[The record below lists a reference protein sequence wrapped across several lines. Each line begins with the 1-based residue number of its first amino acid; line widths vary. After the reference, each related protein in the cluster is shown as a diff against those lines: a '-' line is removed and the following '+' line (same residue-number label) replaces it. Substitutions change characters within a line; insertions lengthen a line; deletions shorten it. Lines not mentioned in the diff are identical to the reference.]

1 MPHITPRQMP
11 LPPMLPIPPIPPML
25 QIPTTPPMPP
35 KQKNIKR
42 FFAFFTHL
50 FFGRRFA
57 SFFAT
62 LFTTL
67 FTSLFPLFFPL
78 FFTLDSARAAP
89 YIALGE
95 RAKYPNLKHFSY
107 VNPNAPKGGTLKSYA
122 LGSFS
127 SLNPFSIE
135 GESASGLENVYDTL
149 MAQSMDEPYAQYA
162 LIASDVAVASDNSS
176 VIFTIDKRAR
186 FADGVAVSAQD
197 VAFSFEMMISR
208 ASPLYRQYYAD
219 VREVRV
225 LDFYRV
231 EFVFKTTQNKELPL
245 ILGQLS
251 VLPKHFYVKN
261 GKNTFGENPLQIP
274 LGSGPYS
281 VKSYEVGK
289 KIIYERNKNYWAKD
303 LPSRVG
309 QFNFDTLVFEYY
321 RDDAVALQAFLS
333 HKYDWRVESAAK
345 VWARG
350 YKSKALDSKQFSLKA
365 FPHSLPS
372 GMQGFFMNTRKEVF
386 ANPLVRRAFI
396 YAFNFEWSNLNLFF
410 SQYERTTS
418 YFNHSIF
425 ASPPLPSKAES
436 ELIKQCDSR
445 GEISKTRLKNMFDTP
460 YVIPSTNADFDATSI
475 NGGVQGQN
483 LTQNGGQSQAKNGEQ
498 KSAQNLAR
506 QAEQNQSPKSQVPS
520 HILQER
526 ENLKKAR
533 DLLEEAGFVMKNGV
547 LLDSKS
553 GKPLRFTLLLDNP
566 AFERLAVRYGR
577 NLKLLGI
584 QMQIQ
589 KIDSSQY
596 ANRVKNFDYEMIVGI
611 IGQSLFPGNEQ
622 RYFWSKESASMVGS
636 RNYSGVGLEV
646 VDCLIERVIAAP
658 HREAQIL
665 STHALD
671 RVLLWGDFVVPH
683 YYLPNFRV
691 AFWHNIS
698 MPKIHPRYDLSPQI
712 WWDTNASE

>member
-1 MPHITPRQMP
+1 
-11 LPPMLPIPPIPPML
+11 MLPIPTI
-25 QIPTTPPMPP
+25 PP
-35 KQKNIKR
+35 KQKSVKR

-50 FFGRRFA
+50 FLEGVFV
-57 SFFAT
+57 SLFAT
-62 LFTTL
+62 LFT
-67 FTSLFPLFFPL
+67 SFFPL
-78 FFTLDSARAAP
+78 FFALDFARAAP

-95 RAKYPNLKHFSY
+95 RAKYPNLKHFEY

-149 MAQSMDEPYAQYA
+149 MAQSMDEPYSQYA

-176 VIFTIDKRAR
+176 VIFTIDKRAH

-219 VREVRV
+219 VKEVRV

-281 VKSYEVGK
+281 VKFYEVGK

-425 ASPPLPSKAES
+425 ASPPLPSRAES
-436 ELIKQCDSR
+436 ALIKQCDSR
-445 GEISKTRLKNMFDTP
+445 GEISKTHLKNMFDTP
-460 YVIPSTNADFDATSI
+460 YVIPSTNFGTTSL
-475 NGGVQGQN
+475 N
-483 LTQNGGQSQAKNGEQ
+483 LSTGLQ
-498 KSAQNLAR
+498 K
-506 QAEQNQSPKSQVPS
+506 QNQAPKSQVPS

-533 DLLEEAGFVMKNGV
+533 DLLKEAGFVMRNGV

-596 ANRVKNFDYEMIVGI
+596 TNRVKNFDYEMIVGI

-712 WWDTNASE
+712 WWDTNARE

>member
-1 MPHITPRQMP
+1 MPHITPHQMP
-11 LPPMLPIPPIPPML
+11 PTTLQMLSIPPLLP
-25 QIPTTPPMPP
+25 IPTTPPMPP
-35 KQKNIKR
+35 KQKSVKR

-50 FFGRRFA
+50 FFGGRFA
-57 SFFAT
+57 SFFAS

-67 FTSLFPLFFPL
+67 FATLFASLSSLLFA
-78 FFTLDSARAAP
+78 LDFARAAP

-95 RAKYPNLKHFSY
+95 MAKYPNLKHFEY

-149 MAQSMDEPYAQYA
+149 MAQSMDEPYSQYA

-219 VREVRV
+219 VKEVRV

-350 YKSKALDSKQFSLKA
+350 YKSKALDSKQFSLRA

-425 ASPPLPSKAES
+425 SSPPLPSKAES
-436 ELIKQCDSR
+436 ALIKQCDSR
-445 GEISKTRLKNMFDTP
+445 GEISKTHLKNMFDTP
-460 YVIPSTNADFDATSI
+460 YVIPSTS
-475 NGGVQGQN
+475 GG
-483 LTQNGGQSQAKNGEQ
+483 LQAQ
-498 KSAQNLAR
+498 K
-506 QAEQNQSPKSQVPS
+506 QNQASKSQVPS

-596 ANRVKNFDYEMIVGI
+596 TNRVKNFDYEMIVGI

-712 WWDTNASE
+712 WWDTNARE

>member
-1 MPHITPRQMP
+1 MQSDAINKSC
-11 LPPMLPIPPIPPML
+11 
-25 QIPTTPPMPP
+25 P
-35 KQKNIKR
+35 KSHT
-42 FFAFFTHL
+42 FFVLNVICAFVL
-50 FFGRRFA
+50 V
-57 SFFAT
+57 
-62 LFTTL
+62 
-67 FTSLFPLFFPL
+67 
-78 FFTLDSARAAP
+78 LDFARAVP

-95 RAKYPNLKHFSY
+95 RAKYPNLKHFEY

-127 SLNPFSIE
+127 SLNSFSIE

-149 MAQSMDEPYAQYA
+149 MAQSMDEPYAQYS

-186 FADGVAVSAQD
+186 FSDGVAVSAQD
-197 VAFSFEMMISR
+197 VAFSFEVMISK

-219 VREVRV
+219 VKEVRV

-251 VLPKHFYVKN
+251 VLPKHFYLKN

-274 LGSGPYS
+274 LGSGPYR

-309 QFNFDTLVFEYY
+309 QFNFDTLVYEYY

-350 YKSKALDSKQFSLKA
+350 YKSKALDSKLFSLRA

-386 ANPLVRRAFI
+386 ANPLVRRAFV

-418 YFNHSIF
+418 YFNHSLF

-436 ELIKQCDSR
+436 TLIKQCDSK
-445 GEISKTRLKNMFDTP
+445 GEISKTHLKNMFDTP
-460 YVIPSTNADFDATSI
+460 YVIPSTKSHAQNQAQNDKSKNTQNPTQQA
-475 NGGVQGQN
+475 GQN
-483 LTQNGGQSQAKNGEQ
+483 QDTT
-498 KSAQNLAR
+498 
-506 QAEQNQSPKSQVPS
+506 SQVPS

-547 LLDSKS
+547 LIDSKS

-566 AFERLAVRYGR
+566 AFERLAVRYER

-589 KIDSSQY
+589 KIDSAQY

-622 RYFWSKESASMVGS
+622 RYFWSKESADMIGS

-665 STHALD
+665 AVHALD

-698 MPKIHPRYDLSPQI
+698 MPKNHPRYDLSPQI
-712 WWDTNASE
+712 WWDTNAR

>member
-1 MPHITPRQMP
+1 
-11 LPPMLPIPPIPPML
+11 
-25 QIPTTPPMPP
+25 MPP
-35 KQKNIKR
+35 KQKSIKR
-42 FFAFFTHL
+42 FFAFFTNL
-50 FFGRRFA
+50 FFRGG
-57 SFFAT
+57 FAT

-67 FTSLFPLFFPL
+67 FTSFFPL
-78 FFTLDSARAAP
+78 LFALDFARAAP

-95 RAKYPNLKHFSY
+95 RAKYPNLKYFSY

-162 LIASDVAVASDNSS
+162 LVASDVAVASDNSS

-219 VREVRV
+219 VKEVRV

-289 KIIYERNKNYWAKD
+289 KIIYERNKDYWAKD

-350 YKSKALDSKQFSLKA
+350 YKSKALDSRQFSLRA

-410 SQYERTTS
+410 SQYERTRS

-425 ASPPLPSKAES
+425 SSPPLPSKAES
-436 ELIKQCDSR
+436 ALIKQCDSR
-445 GEISKTRLKNMFDTP
+445 GEISKTHLKNMFDMP
-460 YVIPSTNADFDATSI
+460 YVIPSTNA
-475 NGGVQGQN
+475 NEV
-483 LTQNGGQSQAKNGEQ
+483 
-498 KSAQNLAR
+498 AQT
-506 QAEQNQSPKSQVPS
+506 PKSQVPS

-533 DLLEEAGFVMKNGV
+533 DLLEEAGFVMRNGV

-596 ANRVKNFDYEMIVGI
+596 TNRVKNFDYEMIVGI

-622 RYFWSKESASMVGS
+622 RYFWSRESASMIGS

-665 STHALD
+665 ATHALD

-712 WWDTNASE
+712 WWDTNAGE

>member
-1 MPHITPRQMP
+1 MPHIIPRQMP
-11 LPPMLPIPPIPPML
+11 LQMLTIPTILQMLPPKS
-25 QIPTTPPMPP
+25 
-35 KQKNIKR
+35 KQKNTKR

-50 FFGRRFA
+50 FLGGGFA
-57 SFFAT
+57 S
-62 LFTTL
+62 L
-67 FTSLFPLFFPL
+67 FTSLFTSFFPL
-78 FFTLDSARAAP
+78 LFILFFALDFARAAP

-107 VNPNAPKGGTLKSYA
+107 VNPNATKGGTLKSYA

-219 VREVRV
+219 VKEVRV

-350 YKSKALDSKQFSLKA
+350 YKSKALDSKQFSLRA

-410 SQYERTTS
+410 SQYERTRS

-436 ELIKQCDSR
+436 ALIKQCDSR
-445 GEISKTRLKNMFDTP
+445 GEISKTRLKSMFDTA
-460 YVIPSTNADFDATSI
+460 YVIPSTNANFGTTSI
-475 NGGVQGQN
+475 SGGLQGQN
-483 LTQNGGQSQAKNGEQ
+483 LT
-498 KSAQNLAR
+498 
-506 QAEQNQSPKSQVPS
+506 PKSQVPS

-533 DLLEEAGFVMKNGV
+533 DLLEEAGFVMRNGV

-596 ANRVKNFDYEMIVGI
+596 TNRVKNFDYEMIVGI

-622 RYFWSKESASMVGS
+622 RYFWSRESASMVGS

-665 STHALD
+665 ATHALD

-712 WWDTNASE
+712 WWDTNAGK

>member
-1 MPHITPRQMP
+1 MPHITPHQMP
-11 LPPMLPIPPIPPML
+11 LPPMLPTPPIPPIP
-25 QIPTTPPMPP
+25 TMPP
-35 KQKNIKR
+35 KQKSVKR
-42 FFAFFTHL
+42 FFAFFTRL
-50 FFGRRFA
+50 FFGGVVI
-57 SFFAT
+57 SLFAT
-62 LFTTL
+62 LFATL
-67 FTSLFPLFFPL
+67 FTSLFPLLFTL
-78 FFTLDSARAAP
+78 FFALDFASAAP

-95 RAKYPNLKHFSY
+95 RAKYPNLKHFEY

-149 MAQSMDEPYAQYA
+149 MAQSMDEPYSQYA

-219 VREVRV
+219 VKEVRV

-274 LGSGPYS
+274 LGSGPYA

-386 ANPLVRRAFI
+386 ANPIVRRAFI

-425 ASPPLPSKAES
+425 SSPPLPSKAES
-436 ELIKQCDSR
+436 ALIKQCDSR
-445 GEISKTRLKNMFDTP
+445 GEISKTHLKNMFDTP
-460 YVIPSTNADFDATSI
+460 YVIPSTS
-475 NGGVQGQN
+475 GG
-483 LTQNGGQSQAKNGEQ
+483 LQAQ
-498 KSAQNLAR
+498 K
-506 QAEQNQSPKSQVPS
+506 QNQTPKSQVPS

-533 DLLEEAGFVMKNGV
+533 DLLEEAGFVMRNGV

-622 RYFWSKESASMVGS
+622 RYFWSRESASMVGS

-712 WWDTNASE
+712 WWESK

>member
-11 LPPMLPIPPIPPML
+11 LQMLQMLPIPTIPQML
-25 QIPTTPPMPP
+25 PPKS
-35 KQKNIKR
+35 KQKNTKR

-50 FFGRRFA
+50 FLGGRFA
-57 SFFAT
+57 SLFAS

-67 FTSLFPLFFPL
+67 FPLLFV
-78 FFTLDSARAAP
+78 LDFARAAP

-107 VNPNAPKGGTLKSYA
+107 VNPNATKGGTLKSYA

-219 VREVRV
+219 VKEVRV

-289 KIIYERNKNYWAKD
+289 KIIYERNKDYWAKD

-350 YKSKALDSKQFSLKA
+350 YKSKALDSKQFSLRA

-410 SQYERTTS
+410 SQYERTRS

-436 ELIKQCDSR
+436 ALIKQCDSR
-445 GEISKTRLKNMFDTP
+445 GEISKTHLKNMFDMP
-460 YVIPSTNADFDATSI
+460 YVIPSTNA
-475 NGGVQGQN
+475 NEV
-483 LTQNGGQSQAKNGEQ
+483 
-498 KSAQNLAR
+498 AQT
-506 QAEQNQSPKSQVPS
+506 PKSQAPS

-533 DLLEEAGFVMKNGV
+533 DLLEEAGFVMRNGV

-596 ANRVKNFDYEMIVGI
+596 TNRVKNFDYEMIVGI

-622 RYFWSKESASMVGS
+622 RYFWSRESASMVGS

-665 STHALD
+665 ATHALD

-712 WWDTNASE
+712 WWDTNAGE

>member
-11 LPPMLPIPPIPPML
+11 LQMLTIPTIPTIPQMLPPKS
-25 QIPTTPPMPP
+25 
-35 KQKNIKR
+35 KQKNTKR

-50 FFGRRFA
+50 FLGGGFA
-57 SFFAT
+57 SLFAS
-62 LFTTL
+62 L
-67 FTSLFPLFFPL
+67 FTSFFPL
-78 FFTLDSARAAP
+78 LFALDFARAAP

-95 RAKYPNLKHFSY
+95 RAKYPNLKHFEY

-162 LIASDVAVASDNSS
+162 LVASDVAVASDNSS

-219 VREVRV
+219 VKEVMV

-289 KIIYERNKNYWAKD
+289 KIIYERNKDYWAKD

-350 YKSKALDSKQFSLKA
+350 YKSKALDSKQFSLRA

-410 SQYERTTS
+410 SQYERTRS

-436 ELIKQCDSR
+436 ALIKQCDSR
-445 GEISKTRLKNMFDTP
+445 GEISKTRLKSMFDTD
-460 YVIPSTNADFDATSI
+460 YVIPSTNA
-475 NGGVQGQN
+475 NEV
-483 LTQNGGQSQAKNGEQ
+483 
-498 KSAQNLAR
+498 AQT
-506 QAEQNQSPKSQVPS
+506 PKSQVPS

-533 DLLEEAGFVMKNGV
+533 DLLEEAGFVMRNGV

-596 ANRVKNFDYEMIVGI
+596 TNRVKNFDYEMIVGI

-665 STHALD
+665 ATHALD

-712 WWDTNASE
+712 WWDTNAGE

>member
-1 MPHITPRQMP
+1 MLTLRQMP
-11 LPPMLPIPPIPPML
+11 TPPML
-25 QIPTTPPMPP
+25 QMLPIPTTPPMLPN
-35 KQKNIKR
+35 QKSVKR

-50 FFGRRFA
+50 LFGGRFA
-57 SFFAT
+57 S

-67 FTSLFPLFFPL
+67 FATLFASLSSLLFA
-78 FFTLDSARAAP
+78 LDFARAAP

-95 RAKYPNLKHFSY
+95 RAKYPNLKHFEY

-149 MAQSMDEPYAQYA
+149 MAQSMDEPYSQYA

-219 VREVRV
+219 VKEVRV

-274 LGSGPYS
+274 LGSGPYA

-436 ELIKQCDSR
+436 ALIKQCDSR
-445 GEISKTRLKNMFDTP
+445 GEISKTHLKNMFDTP
-460 YVIPSTNADFDATSI
+460 YVIPSTS
-475 NGGVQGQN
+475 GG
-483 LTQNGGQSQAKNGEQ
+483 LQAQ
-498 KSAQNLAR
+498 K
-506 QAEQNQSPKSQVPS
+506 QNQTPKSQVPS

-596 ANRVKNFDYEMIVGI
+596 TNRVKNFDYEMIVGI

-712 WWDTNASE
+712 WWDTNARE

>member
-1 MPHITPRQMP
+1 MPHITPRQT
-11 LPPMLPIPPIPPML
+11 LLPML
-25 QIPTTPPMPP
+25 QMLLIPTTPPMPP
-35 KQKNIKR
+35 KQKSIKR
-42 FFAFFTHL
+42 FFAL
-50 FFGRRFA
+50 FYTFVFLGRFA
-57 SFFAT
+57 SLFAA
-62 LFTTL
+62 LFTPL
-67 FTSLFPLFFPL
+67 FTLLFMLLFVLIFA
-78 FFTLDSARAAP
+78 LDFARAAP

-95 RAKYPNLKHFSY
+95 RAKYPNLKHFEY

-149 MAQSMDEPYAQYA
+149 MAQSMDEPYSQYA

-219 VREVRV
+219 VKEVRV

-350 YKSKALDSKQFSLKA
+350 YKSKALDSRQFSLKA

-436 ELIKQCDSR
+436 ALIKQCDSR
-445 GEISKTRLKNMFDTP
+445 GEISKTHLKNMFDTP
-460 YVIPSTNADFDATSI
+460 YVIPSTS
-475 NGGVQGQN
+475 GGLQ
-483 LTQNGGQSQAKNGEQ
+483 TQK
-498 KSAQNLAR
+498 QNLAR
-506 QAEQNQSPKSQVPS
+506 QAEQNQTPKSQVPS

-533 DLLEEAGFVMKNGV
+533 DLLEEAGFVMRNGV

-596 ANRVKNFDYEMIVGI
+596 TNRVKNFDYEMIVGI

-622 RYFWSKESASMVGS
+622 RYFWSKESAGMVGS

-646 VDCLIERVIAAP
+646 IDCLIERVIAAP
-658 HREAQIL
+658 HREAQIV

-698 MPKIHPRYDLSPQI
+698 MPEIHPRYDLSPQI
-712 WWDTNASE
+712 WWESK

>member
-11 LPPMLPIPPIPPML
+11 LLPISTIL
-25 QIPTTPPMPP
+25 TTPP
-35 KQKNIKR
+35 KQKSVKR

-50 FFGRRFA
+50 FLGGRFA
-57 SFFAT
+57 SLFA
-62 LFTTL
+62 TL
-67 FTSLFPLFFPL
+67 FTSLFTLLFTPLFVLIFA
-78 FFTLDSARAAP
+78 LDFARAAP

-95 RAKYPNLKHFSY
+95 RAKYPNLKHFEY

-149 MAQSMDEPYAQYA
+149 MAQSMDEPYSQYA

-219 VREVRV
+219 VKEVRV

-274 LGSGPYS
+274 LGSGPYA

-350 YKSKALDSKQFSLKA
+350 YKSKALDSKQFSLRA

-386 ANPLVRRAFI
+386 ANPLVRKAFI

-425 ASPPLPSKAES
+425 SSPPLPSKVES
-436 ELIKQCDSR
+436 ALIKQCDSR
-445 GEISKTRLKNMFDTP
+445 GEISKTHLKNMFDTP
-460 YVIPSTNADFDATSI
+460 YVIPSTS
-475 NGGVQGQN
+475 GG
-483 LTQNGGQSQAKNGEQ
+483 LQAQ
-498 KSAQNLAR
+498 K
-506 QAEQNQSPKSQVPS
+506 QNQSPKSQVPS

-533 DLLEEAGFVMKNGV
+533 DLLEEAGFVMRNGV

-596 ANRVKNFDYEMIVGI
+596 TNRVKNFDYEMIVGI

-658 HREAQIL
+658 NMEAQIL

-712 WWDTNASE
+712 WWESK

>member
-1 MPHITPRQMP
+1 MSNIYHKFFYKISHIFVAIALFVFIATAFIA
-11 LPPMLPIPPIPPML
+11 LD
-25 QIPTTPPMPP
+25 
-35 KQKNIKR
+35 
-42 FFAFFTHL
+42 FAKC
-50 FFGRRFA
+50 
-57 SFFAT
+57 AT
-62 LFTTL
+62 
-67 FTSLFPLFFPL
+67 
-78 FFTLDSARAAP
+78 

-95 RAKYPNLKHFSY
+95 EAKYKNLAHFDY

-127 SLNPFSIE
+127 SLNAFSIE
-135 GESASGLENVYDTL
+135 EQSASGLENIYDTL

-162 LIASDVAVASDNSS
+162 LIASDVSVASDNSS

-186 FADGVAVSAQD
+186 FSDGVRVKPQD
-197 VAFSFEMMISR
+197 VAFSFEVMMTK

-219 VREVRV
+219 VKEVKI
-225 LDFYRV
+225 LDSNKVQFI
-231 EFVFKTTQNKELPL
+231 FKTTQNKELPL

-261 GKNTFGENPLQIP
+261 GKNTFGENNLQIP
-274 LGSGPYS
+274 LGSGAYR

-289 KIIYERNKNYWAKD
+289 KIIYERDKNYWAKD
-303 LPSRVG
+303 LPSRLG
-309 QFNFDTLVFEYY
+309 QFNFDTIIIEYY

-386 ANPLVRRAFI
+386 ANPLVRRAFV

-425 ASPPLPSKAES
+425 ASAPLPNKAES
-436 ELIKQCDSR
+436 HLIKQCDTK
-445 GEISKTRLKNMFDTP
+445 GEIAKTHLNDMFSKP
-460 YVIPSTNADFDATSI
+460 YIVPSTVVDINVDLPKNKWQNELENAT
-475 NGGVQGQN
+475 N
-483 LTQNGGQSQAKNGEQ
+483 
-498 KSAQNLAR
+498 
-506 QAEQNQSPKSQVPS
+506 SQVPR
-520 HILQER
+520 HILKER

-533 DLLEEAGFVMKNGV
+533 DLLAKAGFVMKNGL

-553 GKPLRFTLLLDNP
+553 GKPFSFTLLLDNP
-566 AFERLAVRYGR
+566 AFERLAVRYAR
-577 NLKLLGI
+577 NLNILGI
-584 QMQIQ
+584 NMKIQ
-589 KIDSSQY
+589 KVDSTQY
-596 ANRVKNFDYEMIVGI
+596 TNRVKNFDYEMIIGI

-622 RYFWSKESASMVGS
+622 RYFWSKESADMVGS
-636 RNYSGVGLEV
+636 RNYSGIRLDV
-646 VDCLIERVIAAP
+646 VDCLIKRVISA
-658 HREAQIL
+658 RDRQEQIL
-665 STHALD
+665 ATNALD

-691 AFWHNIS
+691 AFWNNIS
-698 MPKIHPRYDLSPQI
+698 MPQNHPHYDLSPQI
-712 WWDTNASE
+712 WWESKSK

>member
-1 MPHITPRQMP
+1 MPHITPHQMP
-11 LPPMLPIPPIPPML
+11 LPPMLPTPPIPPIP
-25 QIPTTPPMPP
+25 TMPP
-35 KQKNIKR
+35 KQKSVKR
-42 FFAFFTHL
+42 FFAFFTRL
-50 FFGRRFA
+50 FFGGVVI
-57 SFFAT
+57 SLFAT
-62 LFTTL
+62 LFATL
-67 FTSLFPLFFPL
+67 FTSLFPLLFTL
-78 FFTLDSARAAP
+78 FFALDFASAAP

-95 RAKYPNLKHFSY
+95 RAKYPNLKHFEY

-149 MAQSMDEPYAQYA
+149 MAQSMDEPYSQYA
-162 LIASDVAVASDNSS
+162 LIASDVTVANDNSS
-176 VIFTIDKRAR
+176 VIFTIDKRAH

-197 VAFSFEMMISR
+197 VAFSFEIMISR

-219 VREVRV
+219 VKEVRV

-386 ANPLVRRAFI
+386 ANPLVRKAFI

-436 ELIKQCDSR
+436 ALIKQCDSR
-445 GEISKTRLKNMFDTP
+445 GEISKTHLKSMFDTP
-460 YVIPSTNADFDATSI
+460 YVIPSTN
-475 NGGVQGQN
+475 GG
-483 LTQNGGQSQAKNGEQ
+483 LQAQ
-498 KSAQNLAR
+498 K
-506 QAEQNQSPKSQVPS
+506 QNQSQKSQVPS

-596 ANRVKNFDYEMIVGI
+596 TNRVKNFDYEMIVGI

-646 VDCLIERVIAAP
+646 VDCLIERVIVAP

-712 WWDTNASE
+712 WWESK

>member
-11 LPPMLPIPPIPPML
+11 LQMLT
-25 QIPTTPPMPP
+25 IPTIPTIPPMPP
-35 KQKNIKR
+35 KSKQKSVKR

-50 FFGRRFA
+50 FLGGGFA
-57 SFFAT
+57 SLFASLFTT

-67 FTSLFPLFFPL
+67 FTSFFPL
-78 FFTLDSARAAP
+78 LFALDFARAAP

-162 LIASDVAVASDNSS
+162 LVASDVAVASDNSS

-219 VREVRV
+219 VKEVRV

-231 EFVFKTTQNKELPL
+231 EFIFKTTQNKELPL

-350 YKSKALDSKQFSLKA
+350 YKSKALDSRQFSLRA

-410 SQYERTTS
+410 SQYERTRS

-425 ASPPLPSKAES
+425 SSPPLPSKAES
-436 ELIKQCDSR
+436 ALIKQCDSR
-445 GEISKTRLKNMFDTP
+445 GEISKTRLKSMFDTP
-460 YVIPSTNADFDATSI
+460 YVIPSTNA
-475 NGGVQGQN
+475 NEV
-483 LTQNGGQSQAKNGEQ
+483 
-498 KSAQNLAR
+498 AQT
-506 QAEQNQSPKSQVPS
+506 PKSQVPS

-533 DLLEEAGFVMKNGV
+533 DLLEEAGFVMRNGV
-547 LLDSKS
+547 LFDSKS

-596 ANRVKNFDYEMIVGI
+596 TNRVKNFDYEMIVGI

-622 RYFWSKESASMVGS
+622 RYFWSRESASMIGS

-665 STHALD
+665 ATHALD

-712 WWDTNASE
+712 WWDTNAGE

>member
-1 MPHITPRQMP
+1 MPRYQMPTTQILQTPQLARADFKSKYPKFFMPHLI
-11 LPPMLPIPPIPPML
+11 
-25 QIPTTPPMPP
+25 
-35 KQKNIKR
+35 
-42 FFAFFTHL
+42 FAL
-50 FFGRRFA
+50 F
-57 SFFAT
+57 
-62 LFTTL
+62 
-67 FTSLFPLFFPL
+67 FTSLFA
-78 FFTLDSARAAP
+78 LDFARAAP

-219 VREVRV
+219 VKEVRV

-289 KIIYERNKNYWAKD
+289 KIIYERNKDYWAKD

-350 YKSKALDSKQFSLKA
+350 YKSKALDSRQFSLRA

-410 SQYERTTS
+410 SQYERTRS

-436 ELIKQCDSR
+436 ALIKQCDSR
-445 GEISKTRLKNMFDTP
+445 GEISKTRLKSMFDTD
-460 YVIPSTNADFDATSI
+460 YVIPSTNA
-475 NGGVQGQN
+475 NEV
-483 LTQNGGQSQAKNGEQ
+483 
-498 KSAQNLAR
+498 AQT
-506 QAEQNQSPKSQVPS
+506 PKSQVPS

-533 DLLEEAGFVMKNGV
+533 DLLEEAGFVMRNGV

-596 ANRVKNFDYEMIVGI
+596 TNRVKNFDYEMIVGI

-622 RYFWSKESASMVGS
+622 RYFWSRESASMVGS

-665 STHALD
+665 ATHALD

-712 WWDTNASE
+712 WWESK

>member
-1 MPHITPRQMP
+1 MLEFAKDLLDFVKNLFALDKCQINRIEMLTLRQMP
-11 LPPMLPIPPIPPML
+11 LLMLTILLKLLVLRLANAKNKINTKAKT
-25 QIPTTPPMPP
+25 QANAKNTKTFFMPYL
-35 KQKNIKR
+35 I
-42 FFAFFTHL
+42 FA
-50 FFGRRFA
+50 
-57 SFFAT
+57 
-62 LFTTL
+62 TL
-67 FTSLFPLFFPL
+67 FTSLFATLFSLIFST
-78 FFTLDSARAAP
+78 FFALDFARAAP

-186 FADGVAVSAQD
+186 FADGVAVGAQD

-219 VREVRV
+219 VKEVKI

-309 QFNFDTLVFEYY
+309 QFNFDTLIYEYY

-425 ASPPLPSKAES
+425 ASPPLPSRAES
-436 ELIKQCDSR
+436 ALIKQCDSR

-460 YVIPSTNADFDATSI
+460 YVIPSTNT
-475 NGGVQGQN
+475 NEVVQ
-483 LTQNGGQSQAKNGEQ
+483 T
-498 KSAQNLAR
+498 
-506 QAEQNQSPKSQVPS
+506 PKSQVPS

-526 ENLKKAR
+526 ANLKKAR
-533 DLLEEAGFVMKNGV
+533 DLLMQAGFVMKNGV
-547 LLDSKS
+547 LIDSKS
-553 GKPLRFTLLLDNP
+553 GKPLRFSLLLDNP

-596 ANRVKNFDYEMIVGI
+596 TNRVKNFDYEMIVGI

-622 RYFWSKESASMVGS
+622 RYFWSKESADMMGS

-658 HREAQIL
+658 HRDAQIL
-665 STHALD
+665 ATHALD

-712 WWDTNASE
+712 WWDRNAGE

>member
-11 LPPMLPIPPIPPML
+11 LQMLTIPTILQMLPPKS
-25 QIPTTPPMPP
+25 
-35 KQKNIKR
+35 KQKNTKR

-50 FFGRRFA
+50 FLGGGFA
-57 SFFAT
+57 S
-62 LFTTL
+62 L
-67 FTSLFPLFFPL
+67 FTSLFTSFFPL
-78 FFTLDSARAAP
+78 LFILFFALDFARAAP

-219 VREVRV
+219 VKEVRV

-350 YKSKALDSKQFSLKA
+350 YKSKALDSKQFSLRA

-410 SQYERTTS
+410 SQYERTRS

-436 ELIKQCDSR
+436 ALIKQCDSR
-445 GEISKTRLKNMFDTP
+445 GEISKTRLKSMFDTA
-460 YVIPSTNADFDATSI
+460 YVIPSTNANFGTTSI
-475 NGGVQGQN
+475 SGGLQGQN
-483 LTQNGGQSQAKNGEQ
+483 LT
-498 KSAQNLAR
+498 
-506 QAEQNQSPKSQVPS
+506 PKSQVPS

-533 DLLEEAGFVMKNGV
+533 DLLEEAGFVMRNGV

-596 ANRVKNFDYEMIVGI
+596 TNRVKNFDYEMIVGI

-622 RYFWSKESASMVGS
+622 RYFWSRESASMVGS

-665 STHALD
+665 ATHALD

-712 WWDTNASE
+712 WWDTNAGK

>member
-1 MPHITPRQMP
+1 MPHITPHQMP
-11 LPPMLPIPPIPPML
+11 LPPMLPTPPIPPIP
-25 QIPTTPPMPP
+25 TMPP
-35 KQKNIKR
+35 KQKSVKR
-42 FFAFFTHL
+42 FFAFFTRL
-50 FFGRRFA
+50 FFGGVVI
-57 SFFAT
+57 SLFAT
-62 LFTTL
+62 LFATL
-67 FTSLFPLFFPL
+67 FTSLFPLLFTL
-78 FFTLDSARAAP
+78 FFALDFASAAP

-95 RAKYPNLKHFSY
+95 RAKYPNLKHFEY

-149 MAQSMDEPYAQYA
+149 MAQSMDEPYSQYA
-162 LIASDVAVASDNSS
+162 LIASDVTVANDNSS
-176 VIFTIDKRAR
+176 VIFTIDKRAH

-197 VAFSFEMMISR
+197 VAFSFEIMISR

-219 VREVRV
+219 VKEVRV

-386 ANPLVRRAFI
+386 ANPLVRKAFI

-436 ELIKQCDSR
+436 ALIKQCDSR
-445 GEISKTRLKNMFDTP
+445 GEISKTHLKSMFDTP
-460 YVIPSTNADFDATSI
+460 YVIPSTN
-475 NGGVQGQN
+475 GG
-483 LTQNGGQSQAKNGEQ
+483 LQAQ
-498 KSAQNLAR
+498 K
-506 QAEQNQSPKSQVPS
+506 QNQSQKSQVPS

-533 DLLEEAGFVMKNGV
+533 DLLEEAGFVMRNGV

-596 ANRVKNFDYEMIVGI
+596 TNRVKNFDYEMIVGI

-665 STHALD
+665 ATHALD

-712 WWDTNASE
+712 WWESK

>member
-11 LPPMLPIPPIPPML
+11 LQMLTIPTILQMLPPKS
-25 QIPTTPPMPP
+25 
-35 KQKNIKR
+35 KQKSIKR
-42 FFAFFTHL
+42 FFAFFTNL
-50 FFGRRFA
+50 FFRGGFA
-57 SFFAT
+57 SLFA
-62 LFTTL
+62 TL
-67 FTSLFPLFFPL
+67 FTSLFPLLFTL
-78 FFTLDSARAAP
+78 FFALDFARAAP

-162 LIASDVAVASDNSS
+162 LVASDVAVASDNSS

-219 VREVRV
+219 VKEVRV

-231 EFVFKTTQNKELPL
+231 EFIFKTTQNKELPL

-350 YKSKALDSKQFSLKA
+350 YKSKALDSKQFSLRA

-410 SQYERTTS
+410 SQYERTRS

-436 ELIKQCDSR
+436 ALIKQCDSR
-445 GEISKTRLKNMFDTP
+445 GEISKTRLKSMFDTA
-460 YVIPSTNADFDATSI
+460 YVIPSTNA
-475 NGGVQGQN
+475 NEV
-483 LTQNGGQSQAKNGEQ
+483 
-498 KSAQNLAR
+498 AQT
-506 QAEQNQSPKSQVPS
+506 PKSQVPS

-533 DLLEEAGFVMKNGV
+533 DLLEEAGFVMRNGV
-547 LLDSKS
+547 LFDSKS
-553 GKPLRFTLLLDNP
+553 GKALRFTLLLDNP

-596 ANRVKNFDYEMIVGI
+596 TNRVKNFDYEMIVGI

-665 STHALD
+665 ATHALD

-698 MPKIHPRYDLSPQI
+698 MPKIHPHYDLSPQI
-712 WWDTNASE
+712 WWDTNAGE

>member
-1 MPHITPRQMP
+1 MSISIRHFSARLAQKQNPKKQNQKIP
-11 LPPMLPIPPIPPML
+11 LKNPFKNLAKNNTNTNQLFCNAIFAYMFPIL
-25 QIPTTPPMPP
+25 LC
-35 KQKNIKR
+35 
-42 FFAFFTHL
+42 FFILDFAKC
-50 FFGRRFA
+50 A
-57 SFFAT
+57 SF
-62 LFTTL
+62 
-67 FTSLFPLFFPL
+67 
-78 FFTLDSARAAP
+78 
-89 YIALGE
+89 IALGE
-95 RAKYPNLKHFSY
+95 SAKYQNLKHFDY

-127 SLNPFSIE
+127 SLNPFSME
-135 GESASGLENVYDTL
+135 GDSASGLENIYDTL

-162 LIASDVAVASDNSS
+162 LVASDIAVAQDNSS
-176 VIFTIDKRAR
+176 VVFTIDKRAR
-186 FADGVAVSAQD
+186 FSDGVAISPAD

-219 VREVRV
+219 VKEVKI
-225 LDFYRV
+225 LDSSRIKFI
-231 EFVFKTTQNKELPL
+231 FKTTQNKELPL
-245 ILGQLS
+245 ILGQLT

-261 GKNTFGENPLQIP
+261 GKNTFGEDNLQIP
-274 LGSGPYS
+274 LGSGAYR
-281 VKSYEVGK
+281 VKSYQIGK
-289 KIIYERNKNYWAKD
+289 KIIYERNKDYWAKD

-309 QFNFDTLVFEYY
+309 QFNFDLLIYEYY

-386 ANPLVRRAFI
+386 ANPLVRRAFV
-396 YAFNFEWSNLNLFF
+396 YAFNFEWSNINLFF

-425 ASPPLPSKAES
+425 ASSPLPNKAES
-436 ELIKQCDSR
+436 NLIKQCDTK
-445 GEISKTRLKNMFDTP
+445 GEISNTRLKSMFDKP
-460 YVIPSTNADFDATSI
+460 YIVPSVDF
-475 NGGVQGQN
+475 
-483 LTQNGGQSQAKNGEQ
+483 E
-498 KSAQNLAR
+498 AQNLNALEK
-506 QAEQNQSPKSQVPS
+506 AVPR
-520 HILQER
+520 HIIQER
-526 ENLKKAR
+526 EHLKKAR
-533 DLLEEAGFVMKNGV
+533 DLLTQAGFVMKNGV
-547 LLDSKS
+547 LVDAKNN
-553 GKPLRFTLLLDNP
+553 KPFSFTLLLDNP

-584 QMQIQ
+584 DMQIQ

-622 RYFWSKESASMVGS
+622 RYFWSKASADMVGS
-636 RNYSGVGLEV
+636 KNYSGVKLDV
-646 VDCLIERVIAAP
+646 VDCLIERVIAAQS
-658 HREAQIL
+658 REEQIL
-665 STHALD
+665 SIHALD

-683 YYLPNFRV
+683 YYLPNFRI

-698 MPKIHPRYDLSPQI
+698 MPKNHPHYDLSPQI
-712 WWDTNASE
+712 WWATKE

>member
-1 MPHITPRQMP
+1 MPHITLRQMP
-11 LPPMLPIPPIPPML
+11 LPTPPTLSM
-25 QIPTTPPMPP
+25 PPMPP
-35 KQKNIKR
+35 KQKSVKR

-50 FFGRRFA
+50 FFGVRFA
-57 SFFAT
+57 SF
-62 LFTTL
+62 FTTL
-67 FTSLFPLFFPL
+67 FTSLFTLLFVLIFA
-78 FFTLDSARAAP
+78 LDFARAAP

-95 RAKYPNLKHFSY
+95 RAKYPNLKHFEY

-149 MAQSMDEPYAQYA
+149 MAQSMDEPYSQYA

-219 VREVRV
+219 VKEVRV

-289 KIIYERNKNYWAKD
+289 KIIYKRNKNYWAKD

-350 YKSKALDSKQFSLKA
+350 YKSKALDSKQFSLRA

-436 ELIKQCDSR
+436 ALIKQCDSR
-445 GEISKTRLKNMFDTP
+445 GEISKTRLKSMFDTP
-460 YVIPSTNADFDATSI
+460 YVIPSTNANFGTTSP
-475 NGGVQGQN
+475 NLSKGLQGQN
-483 LTQNGGQSQAKNGEQ
+483 LTQSGGQSQTQNGV
-498 KSAQNLAR
+498 QNLAR
-506 QAEQNQSPKSQVPS
+506 QTEQNQSPKSQVPS

-596 ANRVKNFDYEMIVGI
+596 TNRVKNFDYEMIVGI

-665 STHALD
+665 AVHALD

-712 WWDTNASE
+712 WWDTNAKE

>member
-1 MPHITPRQMP
+1 MLHITPRQMP
-11 LPPMLPIPPIPPML
+11 LQMLTIPTIPQMLP
-25 QIPTTPPMPP
+25 QKS
-35 KQKNIKR
+35 KQKNTKR

-50 FFGRRFA
+50 FLGGRFA
-57 SFFAT
+57 SLFAS
-62 LFTTL
+62 L
-67 FTSLFPLFFPL
+67 FTSFFPL
-78 FFTLDSARAAP
+78 LFTLFFALDFARAAP

-95 RAKYPNLKHFSY
+95 GAKYPNLKHFSY

-219 VREVRV
+219 VKEVRV

-251 VLPKHFYVKN
+251 VLPKHFYLKN

-350 YKSKALDSKQFSLKA
+350 YKSKALDSKQFSLRA

-410 SQYERTTS
+410 SQYERTRS

-425 ASPPLPSKAES
+425 SSPPLPSKAES
-436 ELIKQCDSR
+436 ALIKQCDSR
-445 GEISKTRLKNMFDTP
+445 GEISKTRLKSMFDTA
-460 YVIPSTNADFDATSI
+460 YVIPSTNANFGTTSI
-475 NGGVQGQN
+475 SGGLQGQN
-483 LTQNGGQSQAKNGEQ
+483 LT
-498 KSAQNLAR
+498 
-506 QAEQNQSPKSQVPS
+506 PKSQVPS

-533 DLLEEAGFVMKNGV
+533 DLLEEAGFVMRNGV

-577 NLKLLGI
+577 NLKILGI

-596 ANRVKNFDYEMIVGI
+596 TNRVKNFDYEMIVGI

-665 STHALD
+665 ATHALD

-712 WWDTNASE
+712 WWDTNAGE

>member
-1 MPHITPRQMP
+1 MLTLRQMP
-11 LPPMLPIPPIPPML
+11 LPMLQMLPIPTM
-25 QIPTTPPMPP
+25 PPMPP
-35 KQKNIKR
+35 KQKSVKR

-50 FFGRRFA
+50 FFWWDFTSLFA
-57 SFFAT
+57 TLFAT
-62 LFTTL
+62 LFTS
-67 FTSLFPLFFPL
+67 FFSLFFA
-78 FFTLDSARAAP
+78 LDFARAAP

-95 RAKYPNLKHFSY
+95 RAKYPNLKHFEY
-107 VNPNAPKGGTLKSYA
+107 ANPNAPKGGTLKSYA

-149 MAQSMDEPYAQYA
+149 MAQSMDEPYSQYA

-219 VREVRV
+219 VKEVRV
-225 LDFYRV
+225 LDFHRV

-350 YKSKALDSKQFSLKA
+350 YKSKALDSKQFSLRA

-425 ASPPLPSKAES
+425 SSPPLPSKAES
-436 ELIKQCDSR
+436 ALIKQCDSR
-445 GEISKTRLKNMFDTP
+445 GEISKTHLKNMFDTP
-460 YVIPSTNADFDATSI
+460 YVIPSTS
-475 NGGVQGQN
+475 GG
-483 LTQNGGQSQAKNGEQ
+483 LQAQ
-498 KSAQNLAR
+498 K
-506 QAEQNQSPKSQVPS
+506 QNQSPKSQVPS

-533 DLLEEAGFVMKNGV
+533 DLLEEAGFVIKNGV

-596 ANRVKNFDYEMIVGI
+596 TNRVKNFDYEMIVGI

-622 RYFWSKESASMVGS
+622 RYFWSKESVSMVGS
-636 RNYSGVGLEV
+636 RNYSGIGLEV

-712 WWDTNASE
+712 WWDTNARE

>member
-11 LPPMLPIPPIPPML
+11 LQMLQMLPIPTIPQML
-25 QIPTTPPMPP
+25 PPKS
-35 KQKNIKR
+35 KQKNTKR

-50 FFGRRFA
+50 FLGGRFA
-57 SFFAT
+57 SLFAS

-67 FTSLFPLFFPL
+67 FPLLFV
-78 FFTLDSARAAP
+78 LDFARAAP

-107 VNPNAPKGGTLKSYA
+107 VNPNATKGGTLKSYA

-219 VREVRV
+219 VKEVRV

-289 KIIYERNKNYWAKD
+289 KIIYERNKDYWAKD

-350 YKSKALDSKQFSLKA
+350 YKSKALDSKQFSLRA

-410 SQYERTTS
+410 SQYERTRS

-425 ASPPLPSKAES
+425 SSPPLPSKAES
-436 ELIKQCDSR
+436 ALIKQCDSR
-445 GEISKTRLKNMFDTP
+445 GEISKTRLKSMFDTA
-460 YVIPSTNADFDATSI
+460 YVIPSTNANFGTTSI
-475 NGGVQGQN
+475 SGGLQGQN
-483 LTQNGGQSQAKNGEQ
+483 LT
-498 KSAQNLAR
+498 
-506 QAEQNQSPKSQVPS
+506 PKSQVPS

-533 DLLEEAGFVMKNGV
+533 DLLEEAGFVMRNGV

-596 ANRVKNFDYEMIVGI
+596 TNRVKNFDYEMIVGI

-622 RYFWSKESASMVGS
+622 RYFWSRESASMVGS

-665 STHALD
+665 ATHALD

-712 WWDTNASE
+712 WWDTNAGK

>member
-1 MPHITPRQMP
+1 M
-11 LPPMLPIPPIPPML
+11 LPPKS
-25 QIPTTPPMPP
+25 
-35 KQKNIKR
+35 KQKNTKR

-50 FFGRRFA
+50 FLGGGFA
-57 SFFAT
+57 SLFAS
-62 LFTTL
+62 L
-67 FTSLFPLFFPL
+67 FTSFFPL
-78 FFTLDSARAAP
+78 LFALDFARAAP

-95 RAKYPNLKHFSY
+95 RAKYPNLKHFEY

-162 LIASDVAVASDNSS
+162 LVASDVAVASDNSS

-219 VREVRV
+219 VKEVMV

-289 KIIYERNKNYWAKD
+289 KIIYERNKDYWAKD

-350 YKSKALDSKQFSLKA
+350 YKSKALDSKQFSLRA

-410 SQYERTTS
+410 SQYERTRS

-436 ELIKQCDSR
+436 ALIKQCDSR
-445 GEISKTRLKNMFDTP
+445 GEISKTRLKSMFDTD
-460 YVIPSTNADFDATSI
+460 YVIPSTNA
-475 NGGVQGQN
+475 NEV
-483 LTQNGGQSQAKNGEQ
+483 
-498 KSAQNLAR
+498 AQT
-506 QAEQNQSPKSQVPS
+506 PKSQVPS

-533 DLLEEAGFVMKNGV
+533 DLLEEAGFVMRNGV

-596 ANRVKNFDYEMIVGI
+596 TNRVKNFDYEMIVGI

-665 STHALD
+665 ATHALD

-712 WWDTNASE
+712 WWDTNAGE

>member
-1 MPHITPRQMP
+1 MLTLRQIP
-11 LPPMLPIPPIPPML
+11 LPLLPMLP
-25 QIPTTPPMPP
+25 IPTTPPMPP

-50 FFGRRFA
+50 FFGGVVTSLFT
-57 SFFAT
+57 SLFAT
-62 LFTTL
+62 LFT
-67 FTSLFPLFFPL
+67 PLFVLIFA
-78 FFTLDSARAAP
+78 LDFASAAP

-95 RAKYPNLKHFSY
+95 RAKYPNLKHFEY

-135 GESASGLENVYDTL
+135 GDSASGLENVYDTL
-149 MAQSMDEPYAQYA
+149 MVQSMDEPYSQYA

-176 VIFTIDKRAR
+176 VIFSIDKRAR

-219 VREVRV
+219 VKEVRV

-231 EFVFKTTQNKELPL
+231 EFVFRTTQNKELPL

-321 RDDAVALQAFLS
+321 RDEAVALQAFLS

-436 ELIKQCDSR
+436 ALIKQCDSR
-445 GEISKTRLKNMFDTP
+445 GEISKTHLKNMFDMP
-460 YVIPSTNADFDATSI
+460 YVIPSTNADFGTTSA
-475 NGGVQGQN
+475 NLSTRLQGQN
-483 LTQNGGQSQAKNGEQ
+483 QT
-498 KSAQNLAR
+498 
-506 QAEQNQSPKSQVPS
+506 PKSQVPS

-533 DLLEEAGFVMKNGV
+533 DLLEEAGFVMRNGV

-622 RYFWSKESASMVGS
+622 RYFWSRESASMVGS

-712 WWDTNASE
+712 WWDTNARE